1 MPRTNLDK
9 GLQELH
15 TQVVH
20 LGSRV
25 EQSLAKTLKS
35 LETGDHTSLQLL
47 IESSALILTL
57 RSATEQRALR
67 LLILQ
72 QPLGG
77 RDLRYLT
84 AALHLAIELG
94 QIGEATVEMAQ
105 AMLRA
110 AALYRPART
119 PNQKNSSTSTSYSI
133 DLSPIDQEGNI
144 TDAYLLRG
152 LLNLGTEVQ
161 YILRTTLEAFKRS
174 DADLAREVI
183 GAGEHALV
191 DLRYL
196 PLCQDILTMYA
207 KTFAFS
213 SLQYDASLLQRSSYL
228 LWIAHLLKQMGNH
241 ATNIGKQVIF
251 IEEGEDKII

>member
-1 MPRTNLDK
+1 MPRTNLDR

-15 TQVVH
+15 TQMVD

-25 EQSLAKTLKS
+25 EQSLAKTLKA
-35 LETGDHTSLQLL
+35 LETGDHTSLPLL
-47 IESSALILTL
+47 IESSSFVLTL
-57 RSATEQRALR
+57 CTATEQRTLR

-84 AALHLAIELG
+84 AAFHLAIELG
-94 QIGEATVEMAQ
+94 WIGKATVEMAQ

-110 AALYRPART
+110 AALYRPARALS
-119 PNQKNSSTSTSYSI
+119 QKHSSTCYSV
-133 DLSPIDQEGNI
+133 DLSALDPEGNI
-144 TDAYLLRG
+144 TDGYLLRG
-152 LLNLGTEVQ
+152 LLNLATEVH
-161 YILRTTLEAFKRS
+161 YILRTTLEAFMLS
-174 DADLAREVI
+174 DAELAREVV

-196 PLCQDILTMYA
+196 PLCQDIMTMFA
-207 KTFAFS
+207 KASARS
-213 SLQYDASLLQRSSYL
+213 SLQYDASLLQRASYL

-241 ATNIGKQVIF
+241 ATNLGRQIIF
-251 IEEGEDKII
+251 IEEGEEKII